1 MAVMRQRRSMP
12 KLTDLLTALPDARLH
27 LPVGG
32 HASEAAV
39 RALAFD
45 SVSTDS
51 RTLEPGALFVGLSG
65 PRFDGAAFVASARS
79 RGAVA
84 ALLSA
89 GNEASITVDVPLIV
103 VPDALT
109 ALQQWARHWRAAWPG
124 CCIAVTGSNGKT
136 TVKQMIHAIARRA
149 VGDQACWAT
158 PGNLNNHIGVP
169 LSVLGLQPRHRMA
182 VFELGMNHPDEI
194 ALLAGIAQPR
204 IALVN
209 NAQREHQEFMKSV
222 EAVAQ
227 ENGQV
232 LCALPDDGVAVFPRD
247 PAHEAIWISQA
258 QGQRRRLIRFG
269 FASAAAAPG
278 FSGKEVLGRWESSDS
293 GDARLAI
300 RFPDQREI
308 HIKPLGLGE
317 HFALNMIAAA
327 ACGFAA
333 GCGPDQIAEAL
344 SAFEPVRG
352 RGRPLALHAGGILVD
367 DTYNANPDSVR
378 AAIDALVRMQAPR
391 ALVLG
396 DMGEVGD
403 EGPRFH
409 REVLH
414 YAEDQKL
421 DAIWLHGEAL
431 ALAHAETG
439 IGQHRAELVAL
450 IADLR
455 GWVAAQQARHRDPSV
470 WIKGSRFMQMERVV
484 QALAV
489 EQEGRALCC

>member
-1 MAVMRQRRSMP
+1 MP
-12 KLTDLLTALPDARLH
+12 RLHELLSVLPGAQLH
-27 LPVGG
+27 LPVSG
-32 HASEAAV
+32 HLNEST
-39 RALAFD
+39 ALATGFD

-51 RTLEPGALFVGLSG
+51 RTLAPGALFVGLSG
-65 PRFDGAAFVASARS
+65 PRFDGAAFVAAARE

-89 GNEASITVDVPLIV
+89 GTEAGAAEELPLIT
-103 VPDALT
+103 VPDALLG
-109 ALQQWARHWRAAWPG
+109 LQQWARHWRAGWPG

-136 TVKQMIHAIARRA
+136 TVKQMIHAIARQA
-149 VGDQACWAT
+149 VGDQASWAT

-169 LSVLGLQPRHRMA
+169 LSVLGLQPQHRIA

-204 IALVN
+204 IGLVN

-222 EAVAQ
+222 QAVAR

-232 LCALPDDGVAVFPRD
+232 LCALADDGVAVFPRD
-247 PAHEAIWISQA
+247 PAHEAIWMSQSE
-258 QGQRRRLIRFG
+258 GCRQRIRFG
-269 FASAAAAPG
+269 FESDAGAPG
-278 FSGKEVLGRWESSDS
+278 YQGQEVLGRWEPS
-293 GDARLAI
+293 GSGPAQLII
-300 RFPDQREI
+300 RFPDRHEI
-308 HIKPLGLGE
+308 RIAPRGLGL

-333 GCGPDQIAEAL
+333 GCGPDQMAQAL
-344 SAFEPVRG
+344 SAFEPVSG
-352 RGRPLALHAGGILVD
+352 RGRSMALHAGGMLVD

-378 AAIDALVRMQAPR
+378 AAIDALGRMQPPR

-414 YAEDQKL
+414 YAEDQKI
-421 DAIWLHGEAL
+421 DSIWLHGQAL
-431 ALAHAETG
+431 ALAHAQTG
-439 IGQHRAELVAL
+439 VGQHHADIGSL
-450 IADLR
+450 IAALR
-455 GWVAAQQARHRDPSV
+455 DWVGAQQARHLGPSI
-470 WIKGSRFMQMERVV
+470 WIKGSRFMKMERVV
-484 QALAV
+484 QALNV
-489 EQEGRALCC
+489 EHKGGALCC

>member
-1 MAVMRQRRSMP
+1 MP
-12 KLTDLLTALPDARLH
+12 RLADLLAVLPDAQLH
-27 LPVGG
+27 LP
-32 HASEAAV
+32 AAESANETAT
-39 RALAFD
+39 RAIAFD

-51 RTLEPGALFVGLSG
+51 RTLDPGALFVGLSG
-65 PRFDGAAFVASARS
+65 PRFDGAAFVAAARS

-89 GNEASITVDVPLIV
+89 GSDALIAVDLPLII
-103 VPDALT
+103 VPDALVS
-109 ALQQWARHWRAAWPG
+109 LQQWARHWRAGWSG

-136 TVKQMIHAIARRA
+136 TVKQMIHAIARCV
-149 VGDQACWAT
+149 VGDQASWAT

-169 LSVLGLQPRHRMA
+169 LSVLGLRPEHQMA

-194 ALLAGIAQPR
+194 GLLAGIAQPR

-222 EAVAQ
+222 EAVAR

-232 LCALPDDGVAVFPRD
+232 LRALPEDGVAVFPRD
-247 PAHEAIWISQA
+247 PAHEAIWMSQA
-258 QGQRRRLIRFG
+258 QGQRRRLMRFG
-269 FASAAAAPG
+269 FESAAAASG
-278 FSGKEVLGRWESSDS
+278 FTGQEVLGRWESLSL
-293 GDARLAI
+293 GDAHLAI
-300 RFPDQREI
+300 RFPDQQEI
-308 HIKPLGLGE
+308 RIKPRGLGE

-333 GCGPDQIAEAL
+333 GCKPEQIAEAL
-344 SAFEPVRG
+344 SAFEPVSG
-352 RGRPLALHAGGILVD
+352 RGKSLALHAGGVLVD
-367 DTYNANPDSVR
+367 DTYNANPDSVH
-378 AAIDALVRMQAPR
+378 AAIDALGRMQPPR

-409 REVLH
+409 REVLQ
-414 YAEDQKL
+414 YANDKKI
-421 DAIWLHGEAL
+421 DGIWLHGQAL
-431 ALAHAETG
+431 ALAHAQTG
-439 IGQHRAELVAL
+439 LGHHHADVGAL

-455 GWVAAQQARHRDPSV
+455 GWVATQQARHLRPSV
-470 WIKGSRFMQMERVV
+470 WVKGSRFMKMERVV
-484 QALAV
+484 QALVV